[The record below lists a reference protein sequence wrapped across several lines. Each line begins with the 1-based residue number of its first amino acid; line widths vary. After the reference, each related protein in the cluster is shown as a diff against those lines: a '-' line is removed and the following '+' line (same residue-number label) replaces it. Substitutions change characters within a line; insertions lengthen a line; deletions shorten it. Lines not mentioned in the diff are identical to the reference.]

1 MKNACYFI
9 PTYYFDWLK
18 SFRFNPK
25 QLNIT
30 YNEETKELGIEA
42 TGLLYEVTLWEVPIL
57 AIISEVQTLEQGPID
72 TLYIIRKTVEKATIA
87 ELYNKTGRKLTI
99 YHMFES
105 PRNIPEG
112 YEPPIG
118 IEEILDCSVSTISG
132 FKSDEERD
140 SAMTRDS
147 DFDIVFV
154 KDDRWDSGT
163 AQNIKRRHNI

>member
-1 MKNACYFI
+1 MQWIIFI
-9 PTYYFDWLK
+9 IKQVENSQFTTCL
-18 SFRFNPK
+18 NP
-25 QLNIT
+25 
-30 YNEETKELGIEA
+30 
-42 TGLLYEVTLWEVPIL
+42 
-57 AIISEVQTLEQGPID
+57 
-72 TLYIIRKTVEKATIA
+72 
-87 ELYNKTGRKLTI
+87 
-99 YHMFES
+99 

-147 DFDIVFV
+147 DFDIAFV